1 MKMPEPMTAPIPSAV
16 RDQGPRVFCRRC
28 PGVSDSAISLSIDL
42 QQRSWFAEVRT
53 TCLDGG
59 SDVVGCDKGFD
70 SPGTEEFVVS
80 AQQAGS
86 PTPRDFRRVGIPMR
100 RPTPDAAFYRF
111 AWPRAIFLTF
121 GFFDPRGY
129 SRGFNGLS
137 ALRFLRAVR
146 FAFLRSSLLNFVVFA
161 MNGCIRP
168 FSLQIVFLALRPYN
182 SKSFRTERIGRAIPS
197 TRCRRSR
204 TPGRLHW
211 SATCAPLAPR

>member
-1 MKMPEPMTAPIPSAV
+1 MGART
-16 RDQGPRVFCRRC
+16 
-28 PGVSDSAISLSIDL
+28 LS
-42 QQRSWFAEVRT
+42 
-53 TCLDGG
+53 
-59 SDVVGCDKGFD
+59 VVTRGLI
-70 SPGTEEFVVS
+70 SPGTEEFGSS
-80 AQQAGS
+80 AQRVDAPPLAVFEGWESQL
-86 PTPRDFRRVGIPMR
+86 PPPNCRRS
-100 RPTPDAAFYRF
+100 FYRF
-111 AWPRAIFLTF
+111 AWPRASFLTF

-197 TRCRRSR
+197 TRCRHSR